1 MVGDEESNT
10 HRAAD
15 ARDGSTAGVGRRA
28 VLAGAAWSL
37 PIVAVA
43 LATPAAAASGGASGR
58 FVIETMQGGT
68 WVNPQYYGASIQLRN
83 DDTQATT
90 VPVADI
96 TSGTVTV
103 TFARVD
109 VGDVVPAVI
118 ANAGGTS
125 PSVGGLP
132 ATDPT
137 WTAAGATDNGDGTVT
152 YTLVYAGS
160 LAGQGVT
167 HVSFG
172 ILGATPL
179 NSGISVTVTSTGS
192 PTDGFV
198 SSRTATLF

>member
-1 MVGDEESNT
+1 MVSHEGPNTAGGES
-10 HRAAD
+10 
-15 ARDGSTAGVGRRA
+15 ARDGSTPGVGRRT
-28 VLAGAAWSL
+28 VLTGAAWSL

-43 LATPAAAASGGASGR
+43 VATPAAAASGGALGR
-58 FVIETMQGGT
+58 FVIESMLGGT
-68 WVNPQYYGASIQLRN
+68 WVDTQYYGASIQLRN

-90 VPVADI
+90 LPVEDV

-103 TFARVD
+103 TFARAD

-125 PSVGGLP
+125 PTVGGLP
-132 ATDPT
+132 VTDPT
-137 WTAAGATDNGDGTVT
+137 WTAGGATANGDGTVT

-167 HVSFG
+167 NVSFG
-172 ILGATPL
+172 ILGPTPL

-198 SSRTATLF
+198 SSRTVTLF